1 VQILILTG
9 GFQKTH
15 LGLKCSHILHSSTI
29 QLIRLALDRD
39 FLAALALGGLMFSTR
54 TVQPD
59 ETHVLHHLYSQSER
73 YFEIIAAPMPLPV
86 DVQHELETALTD
98 SRRHLEFVH
107 MTGVSEP
114 VGYVDLT
121 FDYPQLGDVTINL
134 LLIGQPWQ
142 ASGVGSWTARDL
154 EDRLQSGALR
164 SSRVKR
170 VLAGIYGDNP
180 GAVRFW
186 ERLGY
191 AFAID
196 ARPVLSWYA
205 KDLGENDLLE
215 REHLTAQR

>member
-1 VQILILTG
+1 M
-9 GFQKTH
+9 
-15 LGLKCSHILHSSTI
+15 SS
-29 QLIRLALDRD
+29 AFDRGVSV
-39 FLAALALGGLMFSTR
+39 ALALGGLMFTTR

-59 ETHVLHHLYSQSER
+59 ETHLLHRLYSQSER
-73 YFEIIAAPMPLPV
+73 YFEIIAAPMPLLV
-86 DVQHELETALTD
+86 DVQHELETAMTD

-121 FDYPQLGDVTINL
+121 FDYPKPGDVTINL

-142 ASGVGSWTARDL
+142 SSGVGSWTARDL
-154 EDRLQSGALR
+154 EVRFQAGALR
-164 SSRVKR
+164 PNRVRR

-196 ARPVLSWYA
+196 ARPVLCWYA
-205 KDLGENDLLE
+205 KDLGASDLDADLE
-215 REHLTAQR
+215 REQLTAQR

>member
-1 VQILILTG
+1 
-9 GFQKTH
+9 
-15 LGLKCSHILHSSTI
+15 
-29 QLIRLALDRD
+29 
-39 FLAALALGGLMFSTR
+39 MFTTR
-54 TVQPD
+54 VVQPD

-73 YFEIIAAPMPLPV
+73 YFEIIASPMPLPV
-86 DVQHELETALTD
+86 DVEHELETALVD
-98 SRRHLEFVH
+98 PRRHLEFIH
-107 MTGVSEP
+107 MDGVPEP

-142 ASGVGSWTARDL
+142 SSGVGSWAARDL
-154 EDRLQSGALR
+154 EARLQAGELR
-164 SSRVKR
+164 SSRVRR

-191 AFAID
+191 AFAVD

-205 KDLGENDLLE
+205 KDFGTSELETTLE